1 MNNDNISEKKR
12 TGFRIQAVVF
22 WLIGAAAVLLLVTII
37 TMIRVSV
44 RFGDLI
50 DKYNILNSSDEIL
63 TWNLGDMT
71 RFVKVQQ
78 RSLLELQ
85 EMFMHQQVYIIILI
99 VLLAVAF
106 IIIGVLV
113 LRPIHKFEVALD
125 EDEEL
130 PLIGSA
136 EMKCLAESYN
146 TSKRNNAASRLV
158 FQHEAE
164 HDALTGLF
172 NRGAFEKMKQYLKGS
187 LEPLAVLLID
197 VDLFKHVN
205 DNYGHEVGDSA
216 LKKVSAMLT
225 EKFRSSDLVFRIGGD
240 EFCVIMQ
247 KVTPSEKDIIR
258 EKIDAMNTELG
269 KADDKVP
276 AKLSVSVGIAFSQ
289 FGFNDDLFAKTD
301 KALYYTKEHGRKGYT
316 FYNSKIESDSNE

>member
-1 MNNDNISEKKR
+1 MNSNSTSEKR
-12 TGFRIQAVVF
+12 NGGFRIRSIAF
-22 WLIGAAAVLLLVTII
+22 WLTVIIVVLLAVMGVT
-37 TMIRVSV
+37 TIRLSV
-44 RFGDLI
+44 RF
-50 DKYNILNSSDEIL
+50 NNLNEKASVCTTDEIM

-71 RFVKVQQ
+71 RYVKSQQ
-78 RSLLELQ
+78 RELTKIQ
-85 EMFMHQQVYIIILI
+85 EMFVHQQIYIAILV
-99 VLLAVAF
+99 VLLLVSF
-106 IIIGVLV
+106 LIIWVLV
-113 LRPIHKFEVALD
+113 IRPIHMFENALD
-125 EDEEL
+125 KDEEL
-130 PLIGSA
+130 PAMGSI
-136 EMKCLAESYN
+136 EMKCLAENIN
-146 TSKRNNAASRLV
+146 TSKRNNAASKLV

-172 NRGAFEKMKQYLKGS
+172 NRGAFEKMKQILDGS
-187 LEPLAVLLID
+187 LDPMAVLLID

-205 DNYGHEVGDSA
+205 DNYGHEVGDAA

-247 KVTPSEKDIIR
+247 KITPNEKNVIR
-258 EKIDAMNTELG
+258 EKLDVINADLQ

-289 FGFNDDLFAKTD
+289 FGFSEDLFKKSD

-316 FYNSKIESDSNE
+316 FYNSKIESDSEE